1 MILPITAYGDPVLRK
16 VAQAIAPDYPNLNEL
31 IANMY
36 ATMYAAHGVGLAAP
50 QVGLDIRLFVIDSSP
65 MFEDDDGNPPP
76 ADSEQGIKR
85 VFINAQILQSA
96 GKPWAYTEG
105 CLSIPFIRED
115 VKRPSDIEIRYY
127 DEEFNLRQETFTGLT
142 ARVILHEYDHI
153 EGKLFIDY
161 LSPLKK
167 RLIQRK
173 LDRITKG
180 EVEVKYKMR
189 FPIVRKR

>member
-1 MILPITAYGDPVLRK
+1 MILPVTAYGDPVLRK
-16 VAQAIAPDYPNLNEL
+16 IAQAITPDYPNLNEI

-36 ATMYAAHGVGLAAP
+36 ETMYAARGVGLAAP
-50 QVGLDIRLFVIDSSP
+50 QVGLDIRLFVIDSAP

-76 ADSEQGIKR
+76 PNSEQGIKR
-85 VFINAQILQSA
+85 VFINAQILQNT
-96 GKPWAYTEG
+96 GKVWAYTEG
-105 CLSIPFIRED
+105 CLSIPHIRED
-115 VKRPSDIEIRYY
+115 VKRNSDIVIRYY
-127 DEEFNLRQETFTGLT
+127 DEQYNLHEEAFTGLT
-142 ARVILHEYDHI
+142 ARVIQHEYDHI

-167 RLIQRK
+167 RLLQRR

-189 FPIVRKR
+189 FPVARKR

>member
-96 GKPWAYTEG
+96 GKPWSYTEG

-115 VKRPSDIEIRYY
+115 VKRLSDIEIRYY